1 MSLTLNTKV
10 YPFAG
15 IVSGVTSY
23 VYRGLGLAGLFS
35 PVTASVKVDTMARVQ
50 WKLRVNNPQPEDSG
64 CCTTDPVAGFEEAD
78 IKIRMSPNATTA
90 ERTDFALR
98 LKDLVA
104 TTEFQSSIINLE
116 QPSS

>member
-15 IVSGVTSY
+15 IASSISSY
-23 VYRGLGLAGLFS
+23 VYRGLGLAALFS
-35 PVTASVKVDTMARVQ
+35 PVTASVKLDTMSRIQ

-78 IKIRMSPNATTA
+78 IKIRMSLNATTA

-104 TTEFQSSIINLE
+104 TPEFQASIINLE
-116 QPSS
+116 QPSA